1 VAPAFRDPVSTT
13 LYDAVRG
20 LSWPARR
27 RALGSLPGSH
37 RSRLRGAAPELS
49 EYRLYRQGDDSRQLD
64 WKLLA
69 RSDRAYIRLAE
80 DRSLLGTWFVVD
92 ASASMAFP
100 ESTRAKWQR
109 AVEMTLGLASV
120 ALAAGD
126 PVGLLVAHPAPPPR
140 TPARSRRGTLGTMAG
155 ALAAMAP
162 AGSQPLAPLLSDAG
176 TGVRVVVISD
186 FLGDEEGTRQAAA
199 ALLAAHCDVHAVH
212 VVAREE
218 LDPPAAAI
226 RAVDPE
232 DATLVRP
239 LDFAI
244 RERYRESFAQ
254 WRQQTAAAWRHAGAT
269 WTMVTTD
276 EDAALGVRRVIG
288 ASTGTAVARAP

>member
-1 VAPAFRDPVSTT
+1 MSST
-13 LYDAVRG
+13 LYDSVRG

-37 RSRLRGAAPELS
+37 RSRLRGVAPELS
-49 EYRLYRQGDDSRQLD
+49 EYRLYRQGDDPRQLD

-80 DRSLLGTWFVVD
+80 DRSLLATWFVVD

-100 ESTRAKWQR
+100 EATKAKWHR

-126 PVGLLVAHPAPPPR
+126 PVGILVAHPAPPPR
-140 TPARSRRGTLGTMAG
+140 TPARSRRGTLGTIAA
-155 ALAAMAP
+155 ALRGIVP
-162 AGSQPLAPLLSDAG
+162 AGSRPLASLLADAG
-176 TGVRVVVISD
+176 PGARVVVVSD
-186 FLGDEEGTRQAAA
+186 FLGDEAETRRAAA
-199 ALLAAHCDVHAVH
+199 ALLAARSDVHAVH

-218 LDPPAAAI
+218 LDPAPAAV

-232 DATLVRP
+232 DASLVRP
-239 LDFAI
+239 LDPAI
-244 RERYRESFAQ
+244 RERYLESFAR
-254 WRQQTAAAWRHAGAT
+254 WRTETAAAWRHAGAT

-288 ASTGTAVARAP
+288 ASTGAGVAAVP